1 MEAVTLNIILNLI
14 KNNMGIFIDKILKPI
29 FLSQKSNWIRRLDE
43 LTGKQ
48 LEVAHSGHTEEEK
61 EGDRLSFAW
70 SLDGMVDMIENYD
83 AILESVDQFY
93 IKFDIKTAKPIH
105 KIALKNPE
113 MLSEK
118 ERLIFF
124 DHTALIMNNIRRQ
137 HEAIPR
143 DLLIYGPLSMLASQG
158 FLMGAIG
165 MICFPET
172 RKNGFQL
179 WKYSY
184 ECFPL
189 CKKFNYK
196 KHLPKELVKL
206 LEVGVFDK

>member
-1 MEAVTLNIILNLI
+1 
-14 KNNMGIFIDKILKPI
+14 MGVFINKILKPI
-29 FLSQKSNWIRRLDE
+29 FLSQKSNAIRRLNE
-43 LTGKQ
+43 LTAGQ
-48 LEVAHSGHTEEEK
+48 LDVANSGQTEEEK

-70 SLDGMVDMIENYD
+70 SLDGMVDIIENYD
-83 AILESVDQFY
+83 ALLESVAQFY

-113 MLSEK
+113 KLSKKEMLEY
-118 ERLIFF
+118 FT
-124 DHTALIMNNIRRQ
+124 HTSLIMFNISRL

-143 DLLIYGPLSMLASQG
+143 KLLMYGPLSMHASHG

-172 RKNGFQL
+172 RKKGFQL
-179 WKYSY
+179 WKYAY

-189 CKKFNYK
+189 CEKFKYK

>member
-1 MEAVTLNIILNLI
+1 
-14 KNNMGIFIDKILKPI
+14 MGFFINKILKPI
-29 FLSQKSNWIRRLDE
+29 FLSQESNWIRRLDE
-43 LTGKQ
+43 LTAGQ
-48 LEVAHSGHTEEEK
+48 LDVANSGHTEEEK
-61 EGDRLSFAW
+61 EADRLSFAW
-70 SLDGMVDMIENYD
+70 ALDGMVDIIENYD

-113 MLSEK
+113 KLSKKEMLEYF
-118 ERLIFF
+118 E
-124 DHTALIMNNIRRQ
+124 HTFLIMANITRQ

-143 DLLIYGPLSMLASQG
+143 DLLMYGPLSMHASHG

-172 RKNGFQL
+172 RKKGFQL

-189 CKKFNYK
+189 CEKFNYK

>member
-1 MEAVTLNIILNLI
+1 
-14 KNNMGIFIDKILKPI
+14 MGIFIDKILKPI
-29 FLSQKSNWIRRLDE
+29 FLSKKSNWIRRLDE
-43 LTGKQ
+43 MSTGQ
-48 LEVAHSGHTEEEK
+48 LDVAYN
-61 EGDRLSFAW
+61 GDGDGKAFALA
-70 SLDGMVDMIENYD
+70 LDRMVDIIENYD

-113 MLSEK
+113 KLSKKEMLEY
-118 ERLIFF
+118 FT
-124 DHTALIMNNIRRQ
+124 HTSLIMANISRL

-143 DLLIYGPLSMLASQG
+143 KLLMYGPLSMHASHG

-172 RKNGFQL
+172 RKKGFQL

-189 CKKFNYK
+189 CEKFNYK

>member
-1 MEAVTLNIILNLI
+1 
-14 KNNMGIFIDKILKPI
+14 MGIFIDKILKPI
-29 FLSQKSNWIRRLDE
+29 FLSKKTNWIRRLDE
-43 LTGKQ
+43 MFTGQ
-48 LEVAHSGHTEEEK
+48 LDVAHN
-61 EGDRLSFAW
+61 GDGDGKAFALA
-70 SLDGMVDMIENYD
+70 LDGMVDIIENYD
-83 AILESVDQFY
+83 AILESIDQFY

-113 MLSEK
+113 KLSKKEMLEYF
-118 ERLIFF
+118 E
-124 DHTALIMNNIRRQ
+124 HTFLIMANITRQ
-137 HEAIPR
+137 HETIPR
-143 DLLIYGPLSMLASQG
+143 DLLMYGNLSIHASLG

-172 RKNGFQL
+172 RKKGFQV
-179 WKYSY
+179 WKYAY
-184 ECFPL
+184 ECFPQ

>member
-1 MEAVTLNIILNLI
+1 MLGAIT
-14 KNNMGIFIDKILKPI
+14 MGIFIDKILKPI
-29 FLSQKSNWIRRLDE
+29 FLSKESNWIRRLNE
-43 LTGKQ
+43 MSTGQ
-48 LEVAHSGHTEEEK
+48 LDVAHN
-61 EGDRLSFAW
+61 GDGDGIAFA
-70 SLDGMVDMIENYD
+70 SALDGMVDIIENYD

-93 IKFDIKTAKPIH
+93 IKFDIMTAKPIH

-113 MLSEK
+113 LLAEK
-118 ERLIFF
+118 ERLLFF
-124 DHTALIMNNIRRQ
+124 DHSALIMANIVRQ

-143 DLLIYGPLSMLASQG
+143 DLLKYGPLSMNASHG

-172 RKNGFQL
+172 RKKGFQL

-189 CKKFNYK
+189 CEKFNYK

>member
-1 MEAVTLNIILNLI
+1 
-14 KNNMGIFIDKILKPI
+14 MGIFIDKILKPI
-29 FLSQKSNWIRRLDE
+29 FSSQKSNWIRRLDE
-43 LTGKQ
+43 LIGKQ

-61 EGDRLSFAW
+61 EADRLSFVWA
-70 SLDGMVDMIENYD
+70 LDGMVDIIENYD
-83 AILESVDQFY
+83 AILESLDQFY

-113 MLSEK
+113 KLSKK
-118 ERLIFF
+118 EMMEYFE
-124 DHTALIMNNIRRQ
+124 HTFLIMANITRQ

-143 DLLIYGPLSMLASQG
+143 DLLMYGPLSMHASYG
-158 FLMGAIG
+158 FLTGAIG
-165 MICFPET
+165 MICFPES
-172 RKNGFQL
+172 RKKGFQV
-179 WKYSY
+179 WKYAY